1 MALLPRSFLSWSPCY
16 SARADDAVMSIYLIT
31 LLNVLNGTSLRGS
44 RVLLSLFA
52 IRLGAGAFEIG
63 ILISV
68 SSIFQLFLG
77 IYAGRVSDRYGF
89 RLPMLFGSLGSSISM
104 MVPYVYPQLVSLYV
118 SRVLTGVSFIFF
130 AVAVQNLAASLGG
143 AEMRTRNLSTFSLGQ
158 SISGLL
164 GPVLVGFSID
174 HFGHATSYLFLGLL
188 ALLPVLALFTFPQIV
203 PRAQGRKQK
212 VAQSNL
218 LQLVRI
224 APLRRTLLTGAIIF
238 SGVDLLSFYLPIYG
252 HSIGLS
258 ASTIGIILGAYA
270 AAAFVVR
277 MIMPAL
283 VKRASEERVLTLSL
297 FASGITYLLFPFFQ
311 NPWILTLIAFMLGL
325 GLGCGQPL
333 SMMLTYSRS
342 PDGRAGEALGL
353 RITVNK
359 VIQIGV
365 PLVFGY
371 IGSSF
376 GLIPVFW
383 SNAVLLVT
391 GGYLNQKP
399 DKDMSG

>member
-1 MALLPRSFLSWSPCY
+1 
-16 SARADDAVMSIYLIT
+16 MSIYLIT
-31 LLNVLNGTSLRGS
+31 LLNVINGISLRGS

-52 IRLGAGAFEIG
+52 IHLGAGAFEIG
-63 ILISV
+63 ILIALSSV
-68 SSIFQLFLG
+68 FQLFLG

-89 RLPMLFGSLGSSISM
+89 RLPMLFGSLGSSLSM
-104 MVPYVYPQLVSLYV
+104 IVPYIYPQLVSLYV
-118 SRVLTGVSFIFF
+118 SRAMTGMSFIFF
-130 AVAVQNLAASLGG
+130 AVAIQNLAASLGG
-143 AEMRTRNLSTFSLGQ
+143 AEMRTRNLSTFSVGQ

-174 HFGHATSYLFLGLL
+174 HFGHATSYLFLALM

-203 PRAQGRKQK
+203 PKAHAPKEKAER
-212 VAQSNL
+212 SNVFD
-218 LQLVRI
+218 LVRI

-238 SGVDLLSFYLPIYG
+238 SGVDLLSFYVPIYG

-283 VKRASEERVLTLSL
+283 VKRAGEEKVLTLSL

-311 NPWILTLIAFMLGL
+311 NAWILTVIAFVLGL

-333 SMMLTYSRS
+333 SMILTYTRS
-342 PDGRAGEALGL
+342 PEGRAGEALGL
-353 RITVNK
+353 RITANK
-359 VIQIGV
+359 IIQIGV

-371 IGSSF
+371 IGAAF

-383 SNAVLLVT
+383 SNAAILVT

-399 DKDMSG
+399 DKDANG

>member
-1 MALLPRSFLSWSPCY
+1 
-16 SARADDAVMSIYLIT
+16 MSIYLIT

-118 SRVLTGVSFIFF
+118 SRALTGVSFIFF

-164 GPVLVGFSID
+164 
-174 HFGHATSYLFLGLL
+174 GHATSYLFLGLL

-365 PLVFGY
+365 PLLFGY

>member
-1 MALLPRSFLSWSPCY
+1 
-16 SARADDAVMSIYLIT
+16 MSIYLIT
-31 LLNVLNGTSLRGS
+31 LLNVLNGISLRGS

-52 IRLGAGAFEIG
+52 IHLGAGAFEIG

-68 SSIFQLFLG
+68 SSVFQLFLG
-77 IYAGRVSDRYGF
+77 IYAGRVSDRHGF
-89 RLPMLFGSLGSSISM
+89 RLPMMFGSLGSSISM
-104 MVPYVYPQLVSLYV
+104 MVPYFYPHLVSLYA

-143 AEMRTRNLSTFSLGQ
+143 PEMRTRNLSTFSLGQ
-158 SISGLL
+158 SISGMLA
-164 GPVLVGFSID
+164 PVMVGFSID
-174 HFGHATSYLFLGLL
+174 HFGHATSYLYLGLL
-188 ALLPVLALFTFPQIV
+188 ALLPMLALFTFPQII
-203 PRAQGRKQK
+203 PKAQGRKQK
-212 VAQSNL
+212 AAQSNVL
-218 LQLVRI
+218 GLMRI

-238 SGVDLLSFYLPIYG
+238 SGVDLLSFYVPIYG

-277 MIMPAL
+277 VIMPAW
-283 VKRASEERVLTLSL
+283 VKRSGEEKVLTVSL
-297 FASGITYLLFPFFQ
+297 FVSGVTYLLFPFFQ
-311 NPWILTLIAFMLGL
+311 NAWILTSIAFMLGL

-333 SMMLTYSRS
+333 SMILTYNRS
-342 PDGRAGEALGL
+342 PDGRAGEVLGL

-359 VIQIGV
+359 IIQIGV
-365 PLVFGY
+365 PLVFGV
-371 IGSSF
+371 IGSAF

-391 GGYLNQKP
+391 GGYLNRKQ
-399 DKDMSG
+399 DE

>member
-1 MALLPRSFLSWSPCY
+1 
-16 SARADDAVMSIYLIT
+16 MSIYLIT

-52 IRLGAGAFEIG
+52 IHLGAGAFEIG
-63 ILISV
+63 MLISV

-104 MVPYVYPQLVSLYV
+104 IVPYVYPQLVSLYI
-118 SRVLTGVSFIFF
+118 SRVLTGLSFIFF
-130 AVAVQNLAASLGG
+130 AVAIQNLAASLGG
-143 AEMRTRNLSTFSLGQ
+143 AGMRTRNLSTFSVGQ

-174 HFGHATSYLFLGLL
+174 HFGHATSYLLLGLL
-188 ALLPVLALFTFPQIV
+188 ALLPVLALFIFPQIV
-203 PRAQGRKQK
+203 PKGHGRKQN
-212 VAQSNL
+212 VAHSHVL
-218 LQLVRI
+218 ELVRI

-238 SGVDLLSFYLPIYG
+238 SGVDLLSFYVPIYG
-252 HSIGLS
+252 RSIGLS

-283 VKRASEERVLTLSL
+283 VKRAGEEKVLTVSL

-311 NPWILTLIAFMLGL
+311 NPWVLTMIAFMLGL

-333 SMMLTYSRS
+333 SMILTYNRS
-342 PDGRAGEALGL
+342 PDGRAGEVLGL

-359 VIQIGV
+359 IIQIGV

-371 IGSSF
+371 IGGAL
-376 GLIPVFW
+376 GLVPVFW
-383 SNAVLLVT
+383 SNAALLAI

-399 DKDMSG
+399 DKDASG

>member
-1 MALLPRSFLSWSPCY
+1 
-16 SARADDAVMSIYLIT
+16 MSIYLIT
-31 LLNVLNGTSLRGS
+31 LLNVLNGISLRGS

-77 IYAGRVSDRYGF
+77 IYAGRITDRYGF
-89 RLPMLFGSLGSSISM
+89 RVPMLFGSLGSSIAM
-104 MVPYVYPQLVSLYV
+104 MVPYIYPQLESLYA

-143 AEMRTRNLSTFSLGQ
+143 PEMRTRNLSTFSLGQ
-158 SISGLL
+158 SLSGLL

-174 HFGHATSYLFLGLL
+174 HFGHARSYLCLGLL
-188 ALLPVLALFTFPQIV
+188 ALLPLLALFTFPQIV
-203 PRAQGRKQK
+203 PKAQGRMPKRGP
-212 VAQSNL
+212 SNL
-218 LQLVRI
+218 MQLVRI
-224 APLRRTLLTGAIIF
+224 APLCRTLLTGAIIF

-277 MIMPAL
+277 LIMPAL
-283 VKRASEERVLTLSL
+283 VQRAGEVRVLTLSL
-297 FASGITYLLFPFFQ
+297 FASGVIYLLFPFFQ
-311 NPWILTLIAFMLGL
+311 NPWSLTLIAFMLGL

-333 SMMLTYSRS
+333 SMMLTYNHS
-342 PDGRAGEALGL
+342 PDGRAGEVLGL
-353 RITVNK
+353 RITANK
-359 VIQIGV
+359 IIQIAV
-365 PLVFGY
+365 PLLFGY
-371 IGSSF
+371 IGGVF

-399 DKDMSG
+399 DKDKDD

>member
-1 MALLPRSFLSWSPCY
+1 
-16 SARADDAVMSIYLIT
+16 MSIYLIT
-31 LLNVLNGTSLRGS
+31 LLNVVNGISLRGS

-52 IRLGAGAFEIG
+52 IHLGAGAFEIG
-63 ILISV
+63 ILISM

-77 IYAGRVSDRYGF
+77 IYAGRASDRYGF

-104 MVPYVYPQLVSLYV
+104 MVPYVYPHLVSLYV
-118 SRVLTGVSFIFF
+118 SRALTGVSFIFF
-130 AVAVQNLAASLGG
+130 AVAIQNLAASLGG
-143 AEMRTRNLSTFSLGQ
+143 VEMRTRNLSTFSLGQ
-158 SISGLL
+158 SISGLV

-174 HFGHATSYLFLGLL
+174 HAGHATSYLYLGLL

-203 PRAQGRKQK
+203 PKGHGRKEK
-212 VAQSNL
+212 VARSNVL
-218 LQLVRI
+218 ELARI

-238 SGVDLLSFYLPIYG
+238 SGVDLLSFYVPIYG

-270 AAAFVVR
+270 GAAFVVR

-283 VKRASEERVLTLSL
+283 VKRAGEEKILTLSL
-297 FASGITYLLFPFFQ
+297 FASGVTYLLFPFFQ
-311 NPWILTLIAFMLGL
+311 NPWVLTMIAFMLGL
-325 GLGCGQPL
+325 SLGCGQPL

-342 PDGRAGEALGL
+342 PEGRAGEVLGL

-371 IGSSF
+371 VGSAF

-399 DKDMSG
+399 DKDLSE

>member
-1 MALLPRSFLSWSPCY
+1 
-16 SARADDAVMSIYLIT
+16 MSIYLIT
-31 LLNVLNGTSLRGS
+31 LLNVVNGVALRGS

-52 IRLGAGAFEIG
+52 IQLGAGAFEIG
-63 ILISV
+63 ILISI

-77 IYAGRVSDRYGF
+77 IYAGKVSDRHGF
-89 RLPMLFGSLGSSISM
+89 RLPMMFGSVGSSIAM
-104 MVPYVYPQLVSLYV
+104 MVPYFFPHLVSLYA
-118 SRVLTGVSFIFF
+118 SRVLTGLSFIFF
-130 AVAVQNLAASLGG
+130 AVSIQNLAASLGG
-143 AEMRTRNLSTFSLGQ
+143 PEMRSRNLSTFSLGQ
-158 SISGLL
+158 SISGLI

-174 HFGHATSYLFLGLL
+174 HVGHAASYLFLGLL
-188 ALLPVLALFTFPQIV
+188 ALLPVLALFTFPRIV
-203 PRAQGRKQK
+203 PKGHGRKEK
-212 VAQSNL
+212 VAQSNVL
-218 LQLVRI
+218 ELVRI

-238 SGVDLLSFYLPIYG
+238 SGVDLLSFYVPIYG

-270 AAAFVVR
+270 GAAFVVR
-277 MIMPAL
+277 LIMPAL
-283 VKRASEERVLTLSL
+283 VKRAGEEKVLTLSL
-297 FASGITYLLFPFFQ
+297 FASGVIYLSFPFFH
-311 NPWILTLIAFMLGL
+311 NPAVLTTIAFMLGL
-325 GLGCGQPL
+325 ALGCGQPL
-333 SMMLTYSRS
+333 SMMLTYNRS
-342 PDGRAGEALGL
+342 PEGRAGEVLGL

-371 IGSSF
+371 IGSAL

-399 DKDMSG
+399 DTESERVT

>member
-1 MALLPRSFLSWSPCY
+1 M
-16 SARADDAVMSIYLIT
+16 
-31 LLNVLNGTSLRGS
+31 
-44 RVLLSLFA
+44 
-52 IRLGAGAFEIG
+52 
-63 ILISV
+63 
-68 SSIFQLFLG
+68 
-77 IYAGRVSDRYGF
+77 
-89 RLPMLFGSLGSSISM
+89 
-104 MVPYVYPQLVSLYV
+104 
-118 SRVLTGVSFIFF
+118 
-130 AVAVQNLAASLGG
+130 
-143 AEMRTRNLSTFSLGQ
+143 
-158 SISGLL
+158 
-164 GPVLVGFSID
+164 
-174 HFGHATSYLFLGLL
+174 
-188 ALLPVLALFTFPQIV
+188 
-203 PRAQGRKQK
+203 
-212 VAQSNL
+212 
-218 LQLVRI
+218 
-224 APLRRTLLTGAIIF
+224 RRTLLTGAIIF

>member
-1 MALLPRSFLSWSPCY
+1 
-16 SARADDAVMSIYLIT
+16 
-31 LLNVLNGTSLRGS
+31 
-44 RVLLSLFA
+44 
-52 IRLGAGAFEIG
+52 
-63 ILISV
+63 
-68 SSIFQLFLG
+68 LFLG

-89 RLPMLFGSLGSSISM
+89 QLPMLFGSLGSCLSM
-104 MVPYVYPQLVSLYV
+104 LVPYFYPHLVSLYV
-118 SRVLTGVSFIFF
+118 SRAITGMTFIFF
-130 AVAVQNLAASLGG
+130 AVAIQNLAASLGG
-143 AEMRTRNLSTFSLGQ
+143 PEMRTRNLGTFSLGQ
-158 SISGLL
+158 SMSGLL
-164 GPVLVGFSID
+164 GPVMIGFSID
-174 HFGHATSYLFLGLL
+174 HLGYVTSYLLLGGV
-188 ALLPVLALFTFPQIV
+188 ALLPAVALLAFPRIV
-203 PRAQGRKQK
+203 PKAQPEKMRDTP
-212 VAQSNL
+212 SNVFEL
-218 LQLVRI
+218 IRI
-224 APLRRTLLTGAIIF
+224 APLRRTLLAGAIIF

-252 HSIGLS
+252 HSIGLP

-297 FASGITYLLFPFFQ
+297 FASGITYLLFPFFER
-311 NPWILTLIAFMLGL
+311 PAVLILIAFVLGL

-371 IGSSF
+371 IGSAV
-376 GLIPVFW
+376 GLVPVFW
-383 SNAVLLVT
+383 SNAVLLVM

-399 DKDMSG
+399 DKITRERAVM

>member
-1 MALLPRSFLSWSPCY
+1 
-16 SARADDAVMSIYLIT
+16 MSIYLIT
-31 LLNVLNGTSLRGS
+31 LLNVINGTSLRGS

-52 IRLGAGAFEIG
+52 IHLGADAFEIG
-63 ILISV
+63 ILISI
-68 SSIFQLFLG
+68 SSVLQLFLG
-77 IYAGRVSDRYGF
+77 IQAGRVSDRYGF

-104 MVPYVYPQLVSLYV
+104 IVPYAYPHLVSLYV
-118 SRVLTGVSFIFF
+118 SRVLTGMSFIFF
-130 AVAVQNLAASLGG
+130 AVAIQNLAASLGG
-143 AEMRTRNLSTFSLGQ
+143 PEMRTRNLSTFSLGQ

-188 ALLPVLALFTFPQIV
+188 ALLPVLALFAFPRIV
-203 PRAQGRKQK
+203 PKAHGRKEAPTRAN
-212 VAQSNL
+212 VL
-218 LQLVRI
+218 DLVRI
-224 APLRRTLLTGAIIF
+224 GPLRRTLLTGAIIF
-238 SGVDLLSFYLPIYG
+238 SGVDLLSFYIPIYG

-258 ASTIGIILGAYA
+258 ASTIGVILGAYA

-283 VKRASEERVLTLSL
+283 VKRAGEEKVLTVSL
-297 FASGITYLLFPFFQ
+297 FASGVTYLLFPFFE
-311 NPWILTLIAFMLGL
+311 NWWVLTLIAFVLGL

-342 PDGRAGEALGL
+342 PEGRVGEALGL
-353 RITVNK
+353 RITANK
-359 VIQIGV
+359 IIQIAV

-371 IGSSF
+371 IGSAF

-383 SNAVLLVT
+383 SNAALMVT

-399 DKDMSG
+399 DKDTKENIQ

>member
-1 MALLPRSFLSWSPCY
+1 
-16 SARADDAVMSIYLIT
+16 
-31 LLNVLNGTSLRGS
+31 
-44 RVLLSLFA
+44 
-52 IRLGAGAFEIG
+52 
-63 ILISV
+63 
-68 SSIFQLFLG
+68 
-77 IYAGRVSDRYGF
+77 
-89 RLPMLFGSLGSSISM
+89 
-104 MVPYVYPQLVSLYV
+104 
-118 SRVLTGVSFIFF
+118 
-130 AVAVQNLAASLGG
+130 
-143 AEMRTRNLSTFSLGQ
+143 
-158 SISGLL
+158 
-164 GPVLVGFSID
+164 
-174 HFGHATSYLFLGLL
+174 L

-203 PRAQGRKQK
+203 PRAQGRKQEI
-212 VAQSNL
+212 AQSNL

-283 VKRASEERVLTLSL
+283 VKRAGEERILTLSL

-311 NPWILTLIAFMLGL
+311 NPWILTLIAFTLGL
-325 GLGCGQPL
+325 SLGCGQPL

>member
-1 MALLPRSFLSWSPCY
+1 
-16 SARADDAVMSIYLIT
+16 MSIYLIT
-31 LLNVLNGTSLRGS
+31 LLNVLNGVSLRGS

-52 IRLGAGAFEIG
+52 IQLGAGAFEIG

-89 RLPMLFGSLGSSISM
+89 RLPMMFGSLGSSISM
-104 MVPYVYPQLVSLYV
+104 IVPYVYPQLVSLYA

-143 AEMRTRNLSTFSLGQ
+143 PEMRTRNLSTFSLGQ

-203 PRAQGRKQK
+203 PKAHGRKEK
-212 VAQSNL
+212 AVHSNVL
-218 LQLVRI
+218 ELVRI

-238 SGVDLLSFYLPIYG
+238 SGVDLLSFYVPIYG

-283 VKRASEERVLTLSL
+283 VKRAGEEKVLTVSL

-311 NPWILTLIAFMLGL
+311 NAWVLTFIAFMLGL

-333 SMMLTYSRS
+333 SMILTYSRS
-342 PDGRAGEALGL
+342 PEGRAGEVLGL

-371 IGSSF
+371 IGSAF

-383 SNAVLLVT
+383 SNAVLLAT

-399 DKDMSG
+399 DKDTSG